1 MSLTST
7 DQPPHADLLHWST
20 CADQYYNMLKV
31 LIDRLESLNEKRSG
45 VVQMVK
51 LAEKERDNLE
61 VLLGFLFGGGGKLL
75 KVLSYSMWRKT
86 EN

>member
-1 MSLTST
+1 
-7 DQPPHADLLHWST
+7 
-20 CADQYYNMLKV
+20 MLKV

-61 VLLGFLFGGGGKLL
+61 VLLGFLFWGGGVELL